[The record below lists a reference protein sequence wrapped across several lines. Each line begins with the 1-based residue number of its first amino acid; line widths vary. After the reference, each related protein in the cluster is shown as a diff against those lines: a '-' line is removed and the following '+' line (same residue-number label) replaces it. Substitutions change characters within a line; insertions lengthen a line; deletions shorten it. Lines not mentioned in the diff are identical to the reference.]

1 MNMTDSD
8 EGLDTSVMVILR
20 TLRLMRLARTVRL
33 LVKFRELWM
42 LVRGLMNSASTMFYT
57 CILLVIVLYV
67 LACVGVEMVSMNP
80 LATGKGVE
88 PNEEFRNIARDY
100 FPSIGSTMMTLV
112 QFVTMDSISSIYK
125 P

>member
-57 CILLVIVLYV
+57 CILLIIVLYV
-67 LACVGVEMVSMNP
+67 LACIGVELVSLNA
-80 LATGKGVE
+80 LAVGAE
-88 PNEEFRNIARDY
+88 ANEDFQDVVQQNFE
-100 FPSIGSTMMTLV
+100 SVGMTMMTLV
-112 QFVTMDSISSIYK
+112 QFVCLDSIA
-125 P
+125 